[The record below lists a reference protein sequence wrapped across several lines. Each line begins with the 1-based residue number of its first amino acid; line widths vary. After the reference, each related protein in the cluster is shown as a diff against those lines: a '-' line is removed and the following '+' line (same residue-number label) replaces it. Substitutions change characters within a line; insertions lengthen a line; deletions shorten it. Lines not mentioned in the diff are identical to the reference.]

1 MGSRDGMLIFC
12 YPKTA
17 SITEEEY
24 NLCMRQF
31 DCMPNL
37 LRSLAQ
43 AGKISSWVVD
53 RR

>member
-1 MGSRDGMLIFC
+1 MLIFC

-31 DCMPNL
+31 DSMPNL
-37 LRSLAQ
+37 LKSLAQ
-43 AGKISSWVVD
+43 AGKMPSWAAE
-53 RR
+53 RRQIMK